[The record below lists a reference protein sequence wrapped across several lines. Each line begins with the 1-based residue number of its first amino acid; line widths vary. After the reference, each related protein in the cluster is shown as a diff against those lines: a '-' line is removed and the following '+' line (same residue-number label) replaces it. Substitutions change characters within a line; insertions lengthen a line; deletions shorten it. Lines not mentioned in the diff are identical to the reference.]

1 MAVPLLNPYSISFID
16 EMFYRLPFPDLQHLE
31 RLQEQHKVTGDV
43 QTFLADV
50 RADLEDPRA
59 FDDLRKGWVSYL
71 RTETKSG
78 GKSNTVKEQQKN
90 RRDRNRTPTQ
100 EEIEAMVCLLSA
112 VHQHCEVHIMMSCS
126 FQEQEEAAARTASQ
140 CPAAAAERTPS
151 RSSS

>member
-59 FDDLRKGWVSYL
+59 FEDLRKGWVSYL

-78 GKSNTVKEQQKN
+78 GKSNPVKEQQKN
-90 RRDRNRTPTQ
+90 RRERNKTPTQ

>member
-31 RLQEQHKVTGDV
+31 RLQEQHKVTADV

-59 FDDLRKGWVSYL
+59 FEDLRKGWVSYL
-71 RTETKSG
+71 RTETKSR
-78 GKSNTVKEQQKN
+78 GKSNPLKEQQKN
-90 RRDRNRTPTQ
+90 RRERNKTPTQ
-100 EEIEAMVCLLSA
+100 EEIEAMVCLLST
-112 VHQHCEVHIMMSCS
+112 VHQHCEVHIMMPCS
-126 FQEQEEAAARTASQ
+126 FQEQEEAGTTSQ
-140 CPAAAAERTPS
+140 RSPPAEGAPS

>member
-1 MAVPLLNPYSISFID
+1 MD

-31 RLQEQHKVTGDV
+31 RLQEQHKVTADV

-59 FDDLRKGWVSYL
+59 VEDLRKGWVSYL
-71 RTETKSG
+71 RTETKSR
-78 GKSNTVKEQQKN
+78 GKSNPVKEQQKN
-90 RRDRNRTPTQ
+90 RRERNKTPTQ

-126 FQEQEEAAARTASQ
+126 FQEREEAAARTT
-140 CPAAAAERTPS
+140 PAHER
-151 RSSS
+151 RSSTSSSPS